1 MELEGLF
8 SGYGNDLLKMKVSSL
23 AGLPHRLQK
32 GSDPLRRT
40 KLIFPL
46 IILSLEDGFD
56 AVDSEPT
63 NVFNNHPVYRFSDP
77 YKFLRN
83 NYGVVAVSIFIY
95 QGG

>member
-1 MELEGLF
+1 M
-8 SGYGNDLLKMKVSSL
+8 DLLKMKLSSL
-23 AGLPHRLQK
+23 AGPPHRPQK
-32 GSDPLRRT
+32 GSALLHRT

-46 IILSLEDGFD
+46 IILSLEDGCD
-56 AVDSEPT
+56 AADSEPT

-83 NYGVVAVSIFIY
+83 NHGVVAVSIFIY

>member
-1 MELEGLF
+1 LEGLF